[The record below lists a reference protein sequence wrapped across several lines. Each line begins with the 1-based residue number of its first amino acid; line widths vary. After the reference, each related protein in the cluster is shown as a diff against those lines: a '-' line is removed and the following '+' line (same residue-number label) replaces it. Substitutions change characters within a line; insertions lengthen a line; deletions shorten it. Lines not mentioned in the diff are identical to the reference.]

1 MSLKKRINRKV
12 KSAQKARRAGRNK
25 TADRRTKRAKE
36 MRQKNAAKS
45 SRRKKSHLGLSLIHI

>member
-25 TADRRTKRAKE
+25 AADRKTKRAQE
-36 MRQKNAAKS
+36 LRQKNAAKS
-45 SRRKKSHLGLSLIHI
+45 SRRKKSHLGRSKQR

>member
-25 TADRRTKRAKE
+25 KADRKSAKAQKL
-36 MRQKNAAKS
+36 RQKNAAKS
-45 SRRKKSHLGLSLIHI
+45 SSRTKSHLGRTKRR